1 MKNNII
7 LVNVILLVFLTFNY
21 LNGFSKYKFDVIV
34 IDAGHG
40 GKDPGA
46 VGKISYEKNIALK
59 ISLHLGRIINENL
72 PDVKVLY
79 TRKDDSYPTLN
90 KRAQIANSKNA
101 DLFIS
106 IHCDSFT
113 KPSVRGTSTFIMGLS
128 KSNANF
134 NVAKRENSV
143 IELEENYE
151 EVYKDYDPNSTES
164 IMLLNL
170 TQKSKIEN
178 SALLAGLIQ
187 EQFSKRVGLHDRGV
201 KQAPFLVLWMTT
213 MPSVLIETGFIS
225 NREEEIKLNNNTHQ
239 VHIASAI
246 FRAIR
251 DYKNYVE
258 SIN

>member
-1 MKNNII
+1 MRC
-7 LVNVILLVFLTFNY
+7 VNVSFLALLFVILTSFNS
-21 LNGFSKYKFDVIV
+21 FEQDKYQLKTIV

-59 ISLHLGRIINENL
+59 ISLHLGRILNENL

-113 KPSVRGTSTFIMGLS
+113 TPSVRGTSTFIMGLS
-128 KSNANF
+128 KSSANM

-143 IELEENYE
+143 IELEENSE
-151 EVYKDYDPNSTES
+151 EVYKDFDPNSTES

-170 TQKSKIEN
+170 TQKSKIDN
-178 SALLAGLIQ
+178 SAILAGLIQ

-225 NREEEIKLNNNTHQ
+225 NREEEKKLNTNTHQ

-251 DYKNYVE
+251 DYKNFLE
-258 SIN
+258 SN

>member
-1 MKNNII
+1 MLI
-7 LVNVILLVFLTFNY
+7 FLTFNH
-21 LNGFSKYKFDVIV
+21 LNGFKKYKLDIIV

-40 GKDPGA
+40 GKDPGG
-46 VGKISYEKNIALK
+46 VGKISYEKDIALK
-59 ISLHLGRIINENL
+59 ISLQLGRIINENL
-72 PDVKVLY
+72 PNIKVLY
-79 TRKDDSYPTLN
+79 TRKDDSYPTFN
-90 KRAQIANSKNA
+90 ERAKIANSNNA

-106 IHCDSFT
+106 IHCDSFS

-151 EVYKDYDPNSTES
+151 EVYKDYDPNSIES

-178 SALLAGLIQ
+178 SAFLAGLIQ

-213 MPSVLIETGFIS
+213 MPSVLVETGFIT
-225 NREEEIKLNNNTHQ
+225 NHEEEKKLNNNTHQ
-239 VHIASAI
+239 IYIASAI

-251 DYKNYVE
+251 DYKNHVE
-258 SIN
+258 SID

>member
-1 MKNNII
+1 MFNIY
-7 LVNVILLVFLTFNY
+7 T
-21 LNGFSKYKFDVIV
+21 
-34 IDAGHG
+34 
-40 GKDPGA
+40 
-46 VGKISYEKNIALK
+46 
-59 ISLHLGRIINENL
+59 RIINENL
-72 PDVKVLY
+72 PDVKVIY
-79 TRKDDSYPTLN
+79 TRNDDSYPTLN

-113 KPSVRGTSTFIMGLS
+113 KPTVRGTSTFIMGLS

-151 EVYKDYDPNSTES
+151 EVYKDYDPNSIES

-187 EQFSKRVGLHDRGV
+187 QQFSNRVGLHDRGV
-201 KQAPFLVLWMTT
+201 KQAPFLVLWMTS

-225 NREEEIKLNNNTHQ
+225 NREEEKKLNDNTHQ
-239 VHIASAI
+239 VYIASAI

-258 SIN
+258 SID

>member
-1 MKNNII
+1 MRYFNMSFLLLI
-7 LVNVILLVFLTFNY
+7 LIFLTSFN
-21 LNGFSKYKFDVIV
+21 SIKQDKYKLRTIV

-40 GKDPGA
+40 GKDPGSI
-46 VGKISYEKNIALK
+46 GNNSYEKNITLA
-59 ISLHLGRIINENL
+59 ISLELGRIIKENL
-72 PDVKVLY
+72 PGIKIIY
-79 TRKDDSYPTLN
+79 TRKDDSFPSLYE
-90 KRAQIANSKNA
+90 RAEIANKNNA

-106 IHCDSFT
+106 IHCDAFT
-113 KPSVRGTSTFIMGLS
+113 SPSVRGTSTFIMGLS

-143 IELEENYE
+143 IELEENSE
-151 EVYKDYDPNSTES
+151 EVYKDFDPNSTES

-170 TQKSKIEN
+170 TQKSKIDN
-178 SALLAGLIQ
+178 SAILASLIQ